1 MSSSKTLTPPL
12 DEGSPQLKFYRM
24 ERPTGQLF
32 ELKEMQKQQLTGL
45 DEADEVPPPPGPPPM
60 APPPPPPPP
69 PPFES
74 AERGLREFNYNGRDI
89 KPRNSERSSGA
100 LGRHRVSFYSIYS
113 DYSSHPSS
121 DDGRHGDDGGR
132 RDAVNTGGGGGGG
145 GSVPQVQHVEHPPR
159 RNLSMRAAPPT
170 HSRSTSGNSRS
181 SGRGGGLVVSQPPPT
196 YAPSRELYNRVRF
209 AEQERIR
216 REESR
221 APGPRRIEMV
231 DVVGGP
237 SVGAMWVFA
246 CCYFFWYRCL
256 MDGEDF

>member
-32 ELKEMQKQQLTGL
+32 ELKEMQKQQLTAL
-45 DEADEVPPPPGPPPM
+45 DEADEAPPPPGPPPM

-69 PPFES
+69 PFEN

-100 LGRHRVSFYSIYS
+100 LGRHRDSSYSIYS

-121 DDGRHGDDGGR
+121 DDGRRGDDGGR
-132 RDAVNTGGGGGGG
+132 RDAVNAAGGGGG
-145 GSVPQVQHVEHPPR
+145 GSVPQVQHGEHPPR
-159 RNLSMRAAPPT
+159 RNLGMKAAPPT
-170 HSRSTSGNSRS
+170 HSRSTSGNSRG
-181 SGRGGGLVVSQPPPT
+181 SGRGGGVVVSQPPPT

-256 MDGEDF
+256 MDEDF